1 MRYILS
7 FIIFAFFITGCT
19 DKEAESRKL
28 IREGV
33 KNLYSSDLERAMQNF
48 EKAAKLTPQKPEVW
62 FHIGTVHQNKSDYRL
77 AIEYYTK
84 AIDLKNDYADA
95 YFNRGL
101 CWFYLG
107 DRNKSCDDW
116 LLAEA
121 YGKEN
126 LSDRT
131 DKCR

>member
-7 FIIFAFFITGCT
+7 SIIIALFVTSCT

-33 KNLYSSDLERAMQNF
+33 KQLYSNNMEDALLYF
-48 EKAAKLTPQKPEVW
+48 EKSAQLNPRNQEAW
-62 FHIGTVHQNKSDYRL
+62 YHIGAVYQNKADYHK
-77 AIEYYTK
+77 AIDYYTK
-84 AIDLKNDYADA
+84 AIALKSDYADA

-116 LLAEA
+116 LLAES
-121 YGKEN
+121 YGKDN